1 MPEGTDSLDKF
12 VDMLHSIFIVLSA
25 DLLAVD
31 GQEFR
36 LLACHDLQPTQLTH
50 NSHDDIVTNGQTDK
64 RTGYNT

>member
-1 MPEGTDSLDKF
+1 VPEGTDSLDKF

-36 LLACHDLQPTQLTH
+36 LLARYHLYSQHSSLTTH
-50 NSHDDIVTNGQTDK
+50 TMI
-64 RTGYNT
+64 